1 MKINWRSA
9 EVVMVGILIIQ
20 ILVML
25 IDLDTKQRIVRQSVK
40 LREDIQDAG
49 KRISGTTH
57 KRNRADGHHYG
68 RIPDGM
74 VANGDVPVGEAGSIP
89 ADSVQTKPAT
99 TED

>member
-9 EVVMVGILIIQ
+9 EVVMTGILIIQ

-40 LREDIQDAG
+40 LREEIQDAG
-49 KRISGTTH
+49 KRISGSTH

-74 VANGDVPVGEAGSIP
+74 VANGDVPVGEAGSIS
-89 ADSVQTKPAT
+89 ADSVQTESAT